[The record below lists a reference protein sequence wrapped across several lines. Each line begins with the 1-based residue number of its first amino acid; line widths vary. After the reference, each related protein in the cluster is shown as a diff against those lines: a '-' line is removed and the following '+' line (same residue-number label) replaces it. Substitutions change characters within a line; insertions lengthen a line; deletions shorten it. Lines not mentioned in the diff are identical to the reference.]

1 MISLSA
7 YMRTTSDMTNRI
19 SFLDGDVM
27 YSTWANVA
35 DQTNSGC
42 EIVLKDNFFRVL
54 DLTTTVNLYNNHIS
68 AWNYKFLTE
77 SGNYAE
83 LSGDK
88 QNSFAW
94 SVRAMAGVKLPWKL
108 SFQANGG
115 YNSRRLT
122 AQGSREGGWSVDL
135 GVRKS
140 FGDWSFSL
148 NCRDLFDSRRFKS
161 TTNGEGYSQYSER
174 WGGGR
179 TVRFTIKYSFGN
191 MGNKN
196 NDRDNDEPMGGTGFG
211 GGNEMEM

>member
-1 MISLSA
+1 
-7 YMRTTSDMTNRI
+7 MRTTSGMTNRI

-68 AWNYKFLTE
+68 AWKYDFLAE
-77 SGNYAE
+77 SGNYVP
-83 LSGDK
+83 LSGEK

-94 SVRAMAGVKLPWKL
+94 SVRAMAGVKFPWSL

-122 AQGSREGGWSVDL
+122 AQGSREGGWNVDL
-135 GVRKS
+135 GIRKS
-140 FGDWSFSL
+140 FGNWSFSM
-148 NCRDLFDSRRFKS
+148 NCRDVFDSRKFKS
-161 TTNGEGYSQYSER
+161 TTNGSGYHQYSER

-179 TVRFTIKYSFGN
+179 TFRFTIKYSFGN
-191 MGNKN
+191 MGSKNKN
-196 NDRDNDEPMGGTGFG
+196 DNDMEDSGFG
-211 GGNEMEM
+211 GNNEIEI